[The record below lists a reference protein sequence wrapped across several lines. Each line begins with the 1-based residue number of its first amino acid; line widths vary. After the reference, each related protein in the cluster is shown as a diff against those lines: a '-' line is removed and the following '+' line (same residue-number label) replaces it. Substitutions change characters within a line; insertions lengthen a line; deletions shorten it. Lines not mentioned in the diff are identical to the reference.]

1 MSETN
6 NNNNNIIEL
15 LSDDSDNE
23 EDKKPAAVATTKR
36 ANMLCQFFPKKD
48 PVPLAATA
56 AAKRKQE
63 TPKRFAMMNGFSDM
77 TPTPQPIFILRDPS
91 SYSSSSASRF
101 QGYDLEL
108 TGPPEAWSRP
118 SFMAWF
124 GEDGRLKRR
133 VVNANR
139 HKQDH
144 LRRMVTGMLMENYG
158 LNPSEHPIFPK
169 GLGVAVEMEFHRRPP
184 NDDFVANDRQRPLKE
199 RILKAIIGDK
209 VMMDEKRPDIDNL
222 GKFILDALQGIAYE
236 DDAQVVS
243 VAMKKVLDTNP
254 PFEGRTY
261 ISFRAVNNLDTM
273 PIISMERKRNTKAA
287 VPGSPFESDTL

>member
-36 ANMLCQFFPKKD
+36 ANMLCQFFKKKE
-48 PVPLAATA
+48 PVPIAAVA

-63 TPKRFAMMNGFSDM
+63 TPKKRAYMHLFSDT

-91 SYSSSSASRF
+91 SASSASGF

-108 TGPPEAWSRP
+108 TGPPEAWSCP

-139 HKQDH
+139 QKQDH

-158 LNPSEHPIFPK
+158 LNPSEHPIF
-169 GLGVAVEMEFHRRPP
+169 
-184 NDDFVANDRQRPLKE
+184 QR
-199 RILKAIIGDK
+199 G
-209 VMMDEKRPDIDNL
+209 
-222 GKFILDALQGIAYE
+222 
-236 DDAQVVS
+236 
-243 VAMKKVLDTNP
+243 
-254 PFEGRTY
+254 
-261 ISFRAVNNLDTM
+261 
-273 PIISMERKRNTKAA
+273 
-287 VPGSPFESDTL
+287 